1 MNNVRP
7 AKLAPPLA
15 IPGGQLERTR
25 TQHRLLSGTNVR
37 LALTTLILI
46 PICFIWIYPFLW
58 MVSAALKS
66 TTEIFAGL
74 SLVPHQVHWDNFSRA
89 WTQARVGQYFLNTV
103 IITVSSIAIVVT
115 SSSMI
120 GYVLG
125 RYAFPGKRIIIAL
138 FIAHVFLPEGYTIIP
153 VFALINKLGLANS
166 LLGVILGESG
176 SAHIVQILLF
186 TGFFSQLPK
195 ELEEAA
201 IMDGAGFFRIFLQ
214 VMLPLTKP
222 VLATA
227 VILQFMQS
235 WNDFFLPLVLTLS
248 RPDLRTLAVGM
259 FAFQGEYFTDWS
271 GMAAAATIS
280 LMPIIIIFF
289 FLQRYF
295 VEGVTG
301 AIKQ

>member
-1 MNNVRP
+1 
-7 AKLAPPLA
+7 
-15 IPGGQLERTR
+15 
-25 TQHRLLSGTNVR
+25 
-37 LALTTLILI
+37 
-46 PICFIWIYPFLW
+46 
-58 MVSAALKS
+58 
-66 TTEIFAGL
+66 
-74 SLVPHQVHWDNFSRA
+74 
-89 WTQARVGQYFLNTV
+89 
-103 IITVSSIAIVVT
+103 IITVSSILIVVT
-115 SSSMI
+115 SSAMI

-125 RYAFPGKRIIIAL
+125 RYAFPGKRIIIGL
-138 FIAHVFLPEGYTIIP
+138 FIALVFLPQGYTIIP
-153 VFALINKLGLANS
+153 VFALINKLGLGNS

-201 IMDGAGFFRIFLQ
+201 IMDGAGFVRIFAR

-280 LMPIIIIFF
+280 LLPIIIIFL

-295 VEGVTG
+295 VEGITG

>member
-1 MNNVRP
+1 M
-7 AKLAPPLA
+7 
-15 IPGGQLERTR
+15 EYTR
-25 TQHRLLSGTNVR
+25 TQHKLLTGTNVR
-37 LALTTLILI
+37 LVLTTIILI
-46 PICFIWIYPFLW
+46 PICFIWVYPFLW

-66 TTEIFAGL
+66 TTEIFSGL
-74 SLVPHQVHWDNFSRA
+74 SLIPHHLHWENFARA
-89 WTQARVGQYFLNTV
+89 WTQARIGQYFFNTV
-103 IITVSSIAIVVT
+103 VITVSSIAIVVT

-125 RYAFPGKRIIIAL
+125 RYAFPGKKIIIGL

-153 VFALINKLGLANS
+153 VFALINKLGMGNS
-166 LLGVILGESG
+166 LLGIILGESG

-201 IMDGAGFFRIFLQ
+201 IMDGAGFFRIFAR

-280 LMPIIIIFF
+280 LLPIIIIFL

>member
-1 MNNVRP
+1 MNRSRP
-7 AKLAPPLA
+7 VKFTSPLA
-15 IPGGQLERTR
+15 IPRETLAATR
-25 TQHRLLSGTNVR
+25 TQHRLLSRTNVR
-37 LALTTLILI
+37 LAVTTIILI
-46 PICFIWIYPFLW
+46 PICFLWIYPFLW

-66 TTEIFAGL
+66 TTEIFSGL
-74 SLVPHQVHWDNFSRA
+74 NLIPHTWHWDNFARA
-89 WTQARVGQYFLNTV
+89 WTQARIGQYFFNTV
-103 IITVSSIAIVVT
+103 IITVASIAIVVV
-115 SSSMI
+115 SSAMI

-125 RYAFPGKRIIIAL
+125 RYAFPGKRIIIGL

-153 VFALINKLGLANS
+153 VFTLINKLGLANS
-166 LLGVILGESG
+166 LWGVILGESG

-201 IMDGAGFFRIFLQ
+201 IVDGAGFFRIFLR

-222 VLATA
+222 VIATA
-227 VILQFMQS
+227 IILQFMQS

-280 LMPIIIIFF
+280 LLPIIVVFF

>member
-1 MNNVRP
+1 MNRSRP
-7 AKLAPPLA
+7 VKLSATLPLS
-15 IPGGQLERTR
+15 GSKLERTR
-25 TQHRLLSGTNVR
+25 TQHRLLSPTNVR
-37 LALTTLILI
+37 LAVTTIILI
-46 PICFIWIYPFLW
+46 PICFFWIYPFLW

-66 TTEIFAGL
+66 TTEIFSGL
-74 SLVPHQVHWDNFSRA
+74 NLVPHTWHWDNFARA
-89 WTQARVGQYFLNTV
+89 WTQARIGQYFFNTV
-103 IITVSSIAIVVT
+103 IITVASIAIVVV
-115 SSSMI
+115 SSAMI

-125 RYAFPGKRIIIAL
+125 RYAFPGKRIIIGL

-153 VFALINKLGLANS
+153 VFTLINKLGLANS
-166 LLGVILGESG
+166 LWGVILGESG

-201 IMDGAGFFRIFLQ
+201 IVDGAGFFRIFWR

-222 VLATA
+222 VIATA
-227 VILQFMQS
+227 IILQFMQS

-280 LMPIIIIFF
+280 LMPIIVVFF

>member
-1 MNNVRP
+1 
-7 AKLAPPLA
+7 
-15 IPGGQLERTR
+15 LEYTR
-25 TQHRLLSGTNVR
+25 TQHKLLTGTNVR
-37 LALTTLILI
+37 LVLTTIILI
-46 PICFIWIYPFLW
+46 PICFIWVYTFLW

-66 TTEIFAGL
+66 TTEIFSGL
-74 SLVPHQVHWDNFSRA
+74 SLIPHHLHWENFARA
-89 WTQARVGQYFLNTV
+89 WTQARIGQYFFNTV
-103 IITVSSIAIVVT
+103 VITVSSIAIVVT

-125 RYAFPGKRIIIAL
+125 RYAFPGKKIIIGL

-153 VFALINKLGLANS
+153 VFALINKLGMGNS
-166 LLGVILGESG
+166 LLGIILGESG

-201 IMDGAGFFRIFLQ
+201 IMDGAGFFRIFAR

-280 LMPIIIIFF
+280 LLPIIIIFL